1 MCLGGSLWSSFVIAF
16 IETLICDHA
25 ATSSG
30 SVYICLY
37 SDHNCLRKFPFV
49 VNTGRTEN
57 SFVYFRLLYLLRH
70 RHLSG
75 LYIQSSYVQ
84 IYTNTVKALNRQL
97 QNSEFSDFENLKV
110 NFKSILNIYPII
122 SNN

>member
-1 MCLGGSLWSSFVIAF
+1 MSSFVIAF

-84 IYTNTVKALNRQL
+84 IYTNTVRAGIGNFRI
-97 QNSEFSDFENLKV
+97 V
-110 NFKSILNIYPII
+110 NFPILRTLKLILYQFLIFI
-122 SNN
+122 Q